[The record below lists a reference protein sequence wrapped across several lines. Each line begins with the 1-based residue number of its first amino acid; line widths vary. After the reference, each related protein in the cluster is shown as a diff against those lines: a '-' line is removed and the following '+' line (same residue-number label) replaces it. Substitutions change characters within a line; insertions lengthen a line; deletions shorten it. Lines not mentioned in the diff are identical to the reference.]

1 VAFQLTVLYKQPD
14 DVEAF
19 DKYYEST
26 HVPIATKLPGL
37 RTYTVSGPVPG
48 PDGAPPPYHLVA
60 ILTWD
65 SAEEF
70 QAALGSAEGQ
80 AATADVAN
88 FATGG
93 ADMLAGP
100 VYPLV

>member
-100 VYPLV
+100 VYSLV